1 VVGGF
6 LPVDRVEGIGP
17 VHRVGRFRLVGGV
30 GRLVRVRVQHRI
42 VDVRAVAPF
51 GDVGHVGDVVQVGPR
66 GYVELAPRRVT
77 SRGTPL
83 DLARHTRGAAR
94 VTNVELFFDLVYVFA
109 VTQLSHHLLS
119 DPTVTGALQT
129 ALLLAMVWLVWAYT
143 AWVTNWLDPERM
155 PVRLLLIALILIT
168 LVMWAAIPE
177 AFGSRGL
184 IIGIGYAVTQ
194 IGRSVFALV
203 ALRDGPLRQNFQ
215 RILAWC
221 VVSGALAVAGG
232 IATGQARAWLWLAA
246 VGIDLLG
253 GVVGFYT
260 PGLGRSVTME
270 WTIEGNHLAERCQ
283 AFILIALGES
293 VLVIGAALSR
303 RLATGITAVEAA
315 AFVTAVVGS
324 IGLWWLYFDRSAD
337 EAARVIAESS
347 DPGRL
352 GRTAYHLIHPVM
364 VGGIIVVAAADQL
377 VLSSPRAVG
386 VTSTSWL
393 ILGGT
398 ALFIAG
404 HAAFKIA
411 VWRMV
416 PWSRLAAVA
425 VLGLLGV
432 VAPHVSALALGV
444 CAAAVVIAVAVLD
457 HFPAGHTNLS
467 AANAEDQHG

>member
-1 VVGGF
+1 MT
-6 LPVDRVEGIGP
+6 
-17 VHRVGRFRLVGGV
+17 
-30 GRLVRVRVQHRI
+30 
-42 VDVRAVAPF
+42 A
-51 GDVGHVGDVVQVGPR
+51 
-66 GYVELAPRRVT
+66 
-77 SRGTPL
+77 RGTPH
-83 DLARHTRGAAR
+83 DLARHTLGAAR

-109 VTQLSHHLLS
+109 VTQLSHHLLNN
-119 DPTVTGALQT
+119 PTITGALQT

-143 AWVTNWLDPERM
+143 AWVTNWLDPRRM
-155 PVRLLLIALILIT
+155 PVRLLLIALLLVT

-194 IGRSVFALV
+194 IGRSVFALM
-203 ALRDGPLRQNFQ
+203 ALWDGPLRQNFQ

-221 VVSGALAVAGG
+221 MASGALAVAGG
-232 IATGQARAWLWLAA
+232 IVTGPARGWLWLAA
-246 VGIDLLG
+246 VGVDLLG
-253 GVVGFYT
+253 GVAGFYT
-260 PGLGRSVTME
+260 PGLGRSDTTD

-293 VLVIGAALSR
+293 IVVIGATLSR
-303 RLATGITAVEAA
+303 QLESGVSAAEAA
-315 AFVTAVVGS
+315 AFVIAVIGS
-324 IGLWWLYFDRSAD
+324 VGLWWLYFDKSAE
-337 EAARVIAESS
+337 EAARVIAASA

-364 VGGIIVVAAADQL
+364 VAGIIVIAAADQV
-377 VLSSPRAVG
+377 VLSRPGTVG
-386 VTSTSWL
+386 AATTAWL

-411 VWRMV
+411 VWRVV

-425 VLGLLGV
+425 VLGLLGLA
-432 VAPHVSALALGV
+432 APQLSALALGA

-457 HFPAGHTNLS
+457 HYTPGHS
-467 AANAEDQHG
+467 SWSVADAQG

>member
-1 VVGGF
+1 MT
-6 LPVDRVEGIGP
+6 
-17 VHRVGRFRLVGGV
+17 
-30 GRLVRVRVQHRI
+30 
-42 VDVRAVAPF
+42 A
-51 GDVGHVGDVVQVGPR
+51 
-66 GYVELAPRRVT
+66 
-77 SRGTPL
+77 RGTPH
-83 DLARHTRGAAR
+83 DLARHTLGAAR

-109 VTQLSHHLLS
+109 VTQLSHHLLNN
-119 DPTVTGALQT
+119 PTITGALQT

-143 AWVTNWLDPERM
+143 AWVTNWLDPRRM
-155 PVRLLLIALILIT
+155 PVRLLLIALLLVT

-194 IGRSVFALV
+194 IGRSVFALM
-203 ALRDGPLRQNFQ
+203 ALWDGPLRQNFQ

-221 VVSGALAVAGG
+221 MASGALAVAGG
-232 IATGQARAWLWLAA
+232 IVTGPARGWLWLAA
-246 VGIDLLG
+246 VGVDLLG
-253 GVVGFYT
+253 GVAGFYT
-260 PGLGRSVTME
+260 PGLGRSATTD

-293 VLVIGAALSR
+293 IVVIGATLSR
-303 RLATGITAVEAA
+303 QLESGVSAAEAA
-315 AFVTAVVGS
+315 AFLMAVISSV
-324 IGLWWLYFDRSAD
+324 GLWWLYFDKSAE
-337 EAARVIAESS
+337 EAARVIAASA

-364 VGGIIVVAAADQL
+364 VAGIIVIAAADQV
-377 VLSSPRAVG
+377 VLSRPGTVG
-386 VTSTSWL
+386 AATTAWL

-411 VWRMV
+411 VWRVV

-425 VLGLLGV
+425 VLGLLGLA
-432 VAPHVSALALGV
+432 APQLSALALGA

-457 HFPAGHTNLS
+457 HYTPGHS
-467 AANAEDQHG
+467 SWSVADAQG